1 MEYNDC
7 VFSKLFICCNRI
19 SYYNQMLL
27 FSQSLSQIKF
37 YTELIEKELI
47 ELKKSRKYCENSFK
61 ISENDRFNYNDFSY
75 NSKGTKP
82 IQNNRYNEDNNMTR
96 QKEFTLEELK
106 KYDGSNGNP
115 AYAAVSGIVYDVSYE
130 ATWAGGTH
138 FGLYS
143 GKDLSNEFLGCHK
156 GMAEILNKLPKV
168 GTIK

>member
-61 ISENDRFNYNDFSY
+61 ISE
-75 NSKGTKP
+75 
-82 IQNNRYNEDNNMTR
+82 NNRYNEDNNMTR